1 MAKLRLSI
9 DELRVESFATRSE
22 QMDRLAGTVEGHA
35 KSAPFQTCAGDTCN
49 QGTCGAT
56 ECNMS
61 ACIASCGD
69 TCQITCGNCF
79 SVDVC
84 V

>member
-1 MAKLRLSI
+1 MAKLRLSVE
-9 DELRVESFATRSE
+9 DLRVDSFATDLQAGVR
-22 QMDRLAGTVEGHA
+22 GTVEA
-35 KSAPFQTCAGDTCN
+35 NAASYPFQTCAGNTCN

-69 TCQITCGNCF
+69 TCKITCGNCF

-84 V
+84 